1 VGPVGAGGR
10 RGQAT
15 AAAVLTVA
23 LAAKTVATVEAGG
36 LVVVGTWQVALVGS
50 GARCT
55 GRRASRRRRRTKCMG
70 AAPANAVRL
79 GAVAG
84 GGVTTSATHV
94 LRTCSAS
101 AQVEGSTTKHHGLPS
116 PESWQP
122 HALATSTPPLM
133 QVVASDV
140 QRHPAPSGTG

>member
-1 VGPVGAGGR
+1 MYGCGPCQCSALGCGR
-10 RGQAT
+10 
-15 AAAVLTVA
+15 L
-23 LAAKTVATVEAGG
+23 
-36 LVVVGTWQVALVGS
+36 
-50 GARCT
+50 
-55 GRRASRRRRRTKCMG
+55 
-70 AAPANAVRL
+70 
-79 GAVAG
+79 

-133 QVVASDV
+133 QVVSSDV
-140 QRHPAPSGTG
+140 QRHPAPSWTG

>member
-1 VGPVGAGGR
+1 MYGC
-10 RGQAT
+10 
-15 AAAVLTVA
+15 
-23 LAAKTVATVEAGG
+23 
-36 LVVVGTWQVALVGS
+36 GT
-50 GARCT
+50 CH
-55 GRRASRRRRRTKCMG
+55 
-70 AAPANAVRL
+70 AVRL
-79 GAVAG
+79 GAVAW

-133 QVVASDV
+133 QVVSSDV
-140 QRHPAPSGTG
+140 QRHPAPSWTR